1 MSLLQSHL
9 LLSQILQHVSKRS
22 RSLRVHCPL
31 VYRLTTA
38 GSVPRQDV
46 VGVTVTSDDEKQKCA
61 LTPFFF
67 YHRDAETFVSYHS
80 QTRYRSSKP
89 NPTGEIT
96 KILVSCLILI
106 ILVITLQGSSAG
118 RSLSFP
124 ASQIYQPLVTASP
137 LKPGDKVTSAA
148 KSFQSVCCGLLG
160 A

>member
-1 MSLLQSHL
+1 MC
-9 LLSQILQHVSKRS
+9 ID
-22 RSLRVHCPL
+22 
-31 VYRLTTA
+31 TI
-38 GSVPRQDV
+38 
-46 VGVTVTSDDEKQKCA
+46 
-61 LTPFFF
+61 FF

-80 QTRYRSSKP
+80 QARYRSSKP

-160 A
+160 GLDMWGLGEGLL